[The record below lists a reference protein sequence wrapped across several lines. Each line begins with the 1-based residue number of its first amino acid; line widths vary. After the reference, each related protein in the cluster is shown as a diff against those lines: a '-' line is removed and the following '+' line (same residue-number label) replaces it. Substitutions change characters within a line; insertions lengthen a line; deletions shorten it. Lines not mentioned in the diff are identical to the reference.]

1 MHGSKTVD
9 PVRYT
14 PLVFERLRGLL
25 MCDGLPMP
33 EDKKLTKPEELSALQ
48 FLNEVCP
55 VCMWA
60 ACDALLIHVCLNVLN
75 RSWAFTP
82 TRSHT

>member
-1 MHGSKTVD
+1 MRIHAAPCELFSDEVCCSPQDSVHGSKTVD

-55 VCMWA
+55 CTCGQHA
-60 ACDALLIHVCLNVLN
+60 THC
-75 RSWAFTP
+75 
-82 TRSHT
+82 